1 MNTHKNVVA
10 QKGDKKSASKQT
22 ETADKV
28 VLSKEDYEKLLALV
42 NQSQKKAEKT
52 KKTKKEWVV
61 VKQLKPIPTSNHV
74 SLAIALC
81 KWGDAEYISITKIVK
96 GKAVVRN
103 AYPASLLV
111 NAIKELL

>member
-1 MNTHKNVVA
+1 MKNGKSVVA

-22 ETADKV
+22 ETV

-42 NQSQKKAEKT
+42 NQSQKKAEKP
-52 KKTKKEWVV
+52 KKEWVV
-61 VKQLKPIPTSNHV
+61 VKQLKPIPTSDKV
-74 SLAIALC
+74 SLCIALC

>member
-1 MNTHKNVVA
+1 MKTQKNVVA
-10 QKGDKKSASKQT
+10 HKGDKKSASKQT
-22 ETADKV
+22 ETV

-42 NQSQKKAEKT
+42 NQSQKKAEAEKP
-52 KKTKKEWVV
+52 KKKEWVV
-61 VKQLKPIPTSNHV
+61 VKQLKPIPTSNKV